1 LKISKT
7 IRWILTIGILA
18 ILLTGLGVT
27 YARQMAE
34 QRELNANIAQA
45 RQDFITYTA
54 QRKELE
60 TRLGEAKSSIATLQD
75 KFESPT
81 ESIEIS
87 TILFETADD
96 ANVTITKLS
105 SSLPKEEKLNGIAY
119 QVFTLSVTA
128 GGGVEA
134 LLNFV
139 QKLSDKFPSSDITSV
154 NIKVPQEDGEKEPAI
169 TLAVKIYAY
178 KGE

>member
-1 LKISKT
+1 MKISKT

-45 RQDFITYTA
+45 GQDFIKYTA

-96 ANVTITKLS
+96 VTITKLS

-128 GGGVEA
+128 EGEVQA

-154 NIKVPQEDGEKEPAI
+154 NIKVPQEEGGKEPAI